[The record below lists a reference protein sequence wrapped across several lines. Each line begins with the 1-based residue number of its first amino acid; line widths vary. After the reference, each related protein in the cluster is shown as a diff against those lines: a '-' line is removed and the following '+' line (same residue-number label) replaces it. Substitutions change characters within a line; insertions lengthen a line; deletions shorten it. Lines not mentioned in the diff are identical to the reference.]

1 MKISTKRITAALAAS
16 VLALGLFAGCT
27 NDKVTNK
34 DNSTA
39 STASKADDS
48 KENSAEDADSKTD
61 DSTEKKDIE
70 DGKVFNVGICQLVQ
84 HPALDAATKGFREK
98 LTELLGEDHV
108 KFDEQNAQGDSP
120 TCATI
125 CNQFVS
131 SKYDLIMANAT
142 PALQSASTA
151 TADIPIVATSITD
164 YASALDAKNWS
175 GKTGTNVTG
184 TSDLAPLAEQANIVK
199 ELVPDAKKVGIVYC
213 SAEANSKYQATEI
226 TKTFTQLGYEVK
238 EYTFT
243 DSNDVAQVT
252 TSACNESDVLYIPT
266 DNVAASNAELI
277 DSVAGPAKKAIIAG
291 EENICKGCGVATLSI
306 SYYDL
311 GCTTGEMAYDILVNG
326 KNAGNMEIQ
335 YSPKFTK
342 EYMPDRAKSLG
353 LKIPDGYEEI
363 KTDAE

>member
-1 MKISTKRITAALAAS
+1 MKMSTKRITAALAAS
-16 VLALGLFAGCT
+16 VMALGLMAGCT

-34 DNSTA
+34 DSGSSTADSAASTADSTA
-39 STASKADDS
+39 STADDESKSDD
-48 KENSAEDADSKTD
+48 NSEAAKV
-61 DSTEKKDIE
+61 E

-84 HPALDAATKGFREK
+84 HDALDAATKGFRDK
-98 LTELLGEDHV
+98 LTELVGEDHI
-108 KFDEQNAQGDSP
+108 KFDEQNAQGDST

-131 SKYDLIMANAT
+131 SNCDLIMANAT
-142 PALQSASTA
+142 PALQAASTA
-151 TADIPIVATSITD
+151 TAEIPVVATSITD
-164 YASALDAKNWS
+164 YASALDAKDWT

-199 ELVPDAKKVGIVYC
+199 ELIPDAKKVGILYC

-226 TKTFTQLGYEVK
+226 TKTFTELGYEVK

-252 TSACNESDVLYIPT
+252 TTACNESDVIYIPT

-277 DSVAGPAKKAIIAG
+277 DTVASPAKKPIIAG
-291 EENICKGCGVATLSI
+291 EENICKGCGIATLSI

-311 GCTTGEMAYDILVNG
+311 GVATGEMAYEILVNG
-326 KNAGNMEIQ
+326 KKPGEMDIK
-335 YSPKFTK
+335 YSPTFTK
-342 EYMPDRAKSLG
+342 KCMAERAKALG
-353 LKIPDGYEEI
+353 ITIPDEYEEI
-363 KTDAE
+363 KADA